1 MERITAE
8 KPTFG
13 YRSVVNERLGD
24 YALIEV
30 AHEITEPKPLLPIPN
45 QKCLPPYLL
54 TEWSTTRT
62 GQ

>member
-24 YALIEV
+24 YASFQ
-30 AHEITEPKPLLPIPN
+30 KPAWNARAFVGID
-45 QKCLPPYLL
+45 L
-54 TEWSTTRT
+54 THHL
-62 GQ
+62 